1 MERLWHRINLNRF
14 AVLGRVG
21 MDLHADPPGT
31 EIDQALAYTA
41 AIGGSAGN
49 TAVAL
54 ARQGAHATLLSKVS
68 DDPVGRFCLAQLRSY
83 GVDTSHVTFSG
94 GETRTSL
101 ALTETRAPRCQTV
114 LYRNGAADFAL
125 TEADV
130 AALDYLPLA
139 ALVVTGTAFAREPSR
154 QAATDAMSKARQ
166 AGALVVLDIDYR
178 AYSWSSPTE
187 AAHIC
192 RVAAASADIV
202 VGNDDEF
209 ALLAGTYADGPG
221 LARHLAMSG
230 ALFTVFKRGAKGCIT
245 FTPDYTFQTGI
256 FPVKTRKPTG
266 AGDGFMGGMLAGLA
280 QGFPLDTA
288 IRRGA
293 ATAALIVSGIGCAPA
308 SPDRATLDAF
318 LAQG

>member
-1 MERLWHRINLNRF
+1 MRLNRF

-31 EIDQALAYTA
+31 EIDQALTYTA

-54 ARQGAHATLLSKVS
+54 ARQGAHASLLSKVS
-68 DDPVGRFCLAQLRSY
+68 EDPVGRFCLAQLQSY
-83 GVDTSHVTFSG
+83 GVDTRHVTFSR

-101 ALTETRAPRCQTV
+101 ALTETRAPSCQTV
-114 LYRNGAADFAL
+114 LYRNGAADFDL

-130 AALDYLPLA
+130 QALDFAPLS
-139 ALVVTGTAFAREPSR
+139 ALVVTGTALARDPSR
-154 QAATDAMSKARQ
+154 QAATKAMARARQ
-166 AGALVVLDIDYR
+166 AGTLVVLDIDHR
-178 AYSWSSPTE
+178 AYSWSSAAE
-187 AAHIC
+187 AAQVC
-192 RVAAASADIV
+192 LAAAANADIV

-209 ALLAGTYADGPG
+209 ALLAGTHAEGPG
-221 LARHLAMSG
+221 LARNLAMSG
-230 ALFTVFKRGAKGCIT
+230 ALFAVFKRGAQGCIT
-245 FTPDYTFQTGI
+245 FTPDYAFETGI

-280 QGFPLDTA
+280 QGFPLETA

-293 ATAALIVSGIGCAPA
+293 ATAALIVAGIGCAPA
-308 SPDRATLDAF
+308 SPDRAALDAF